1 MSHLTT
7 RTHIQGQIDWT
18 QGQSD
23 NNVIQSYL
31 KLFLTV
37 IVYTDNIEKY
47 KEWFME
53 YHIILQTYL
62 LNNEMNTTHK
72 TQN

>member
-7 RTHIQGQIDWT
+7 RTHIPGQIDWT

-31 KLFLTV
+31 KLFLTA
-37 IVYTDNIEKY
+37 IVYTDNI
-47 KEWFME
+47 
-53 YHIILQTYL
+53 
-62 LNNEMNTTHK
+62 
-72 TQN
+72 